1 MRTRDRDIRMRAS
14 KRVSTMNNT
23 SLAGRVAIV
32 TGGSR
37 GIGAAVTRN
46 FVEDG
51 ARVAITGLASDGP
64 NADAL
69 IAELGEQKCRFY
81 EKNVGEFAEC
91 ESLVKTVLADL
102 GRIDILVNNAG
113 ITRDHTIRKLS
124 VEDWLAVITI
134 NLSGPFYM
142 IKAVLDHMVERNY
155 GRIVSMSSVI
165 AHTGNFGQAN
175 YAASKA
181 GLIGLTKSTALEV
194 ASKGITANC
203 VAPGFV
209 DTQMVAAMP
218 AQAIE
223 AGIAKTPEH
232 RLAKPDEIARVVR
245 FLADENAGF
254 ITGAVINANGGFYM

>member
-1 MRTRDRDIRMRAS
+1 
-14 KRVSTMNNT
+14 MNNT
-23 SLAGRVAIV
+23 SLEGRVAIV

-37 GIGAAVTRN
+37 GIGAAVARN
-46 FVEDG
+46 LAADG
-51 ARVAITGLASDGP
+51 AIVAISGLESDEA
-64 NADAL
+64 NAGAL
-69 IAELGEQKCRFY
+69 VAELGEKRCRFY
-81 EKNVGEFAEC
+81 RRDVGEFSEC
-91 ESLVKTVLADL
+91 ELFARSVVDDF

-124 VEDWLAVITI
+124 VDEWHAVICI
-134 NLSGPFYM
+134 NLSGPFFM
-142 IKAVLDHMVERNY
+142 IKAVLDPMVQRNY

-165 AHTGNFGQAN
+165 AHTGNVGQAN

-181 GLIGLTKSTALEV
+181 GLIGLTKTTALEV

-203 VAPGFV
+203 VAPGFI

-223 AGIAKTPEH
+223 AGLAKTPEH
-232 RLAKPDEIARVVR
+232 RLGKPEEVARVVR

-254 ITGAVINANGGFYM
+254 ITGAVIDVNGGFYM